1 MLSNDCVVLYPLEK
15 TWLQFYNNRKFRVKY
30 LHNENRNQRY
40 LWSTPHNVCLFA
52 LWRYWSALYSNFP
65 DYIVHNSSD
74 DSFKIHSGAQEKGQ
88 QRMWSAPGSF
98 AVADMSHLVIQGNS
112 KNISCRVV
120 N

>member
-1 MLSNDCVVLYPLEK
+1 MCAYLPFGATGLLFIQIFLIILY
-15 TWLQFYNNRKFRVKY
+15 T
-30 LHNENRNQRY
+30 
-40 LWSTPHNVCLFA
+40 
-52 LWRYWSALYSNFP
+52 
-65 DYIVHNSSD
+65 SD

-112 KNISCRVV
+112 KNIPCRVV